1 LTDLKDRHTREL
13 ESAKNHLVD
22 IYERRVDHLRERAEE
37 LERRNAK
44 LEMDLRDRT
53 LSYDELMVELRSLQ
67 K

>member
-1 LTDLKDRHTREL
+1 
-13 ESAKNHLVD
+13 
-22 IYERRVDHLRERAEE
+22 LRERAEE